1 MRDPLIGTSINRYEI
16 REAVHRSDVIGIYKA
31 YDTKLERFVLI
42 KTILHS
48 HEYSREAVDYF
59 LAESRSLA
67 KLAHPNIAKVLDFGY
82 ENGTLYLVSE
92 FVPGVSLSDS
102 MNNPILWQTA
112 VNILLPLTGA
122 LIYAHSRG
130 IIHRDLKPDNIIINN
145 DGQPILS
152 DFSLMRIIEEEET
165 RDMTG
170 TNVGLGS
177 PEYIS
182 PEQGQGLP
190 VDFRSDIYSLG
201 VIFFEM
207 VTGKKLFYA
216 TSSMEIVIQHIM
228 ADPPKPRSII
238 PALSKMVESVIL
250 NALSKER
257 EKRYQTM
264 DEFANALKAI
274 IEAANREKNKSA
286 RRPRRLAIFSGIGV
300 GLLLLAIG
308 YVFWRQTQV
317 TAVPALTVTQTL
329 TAATLTLRLTPDLLS
344 GTVTPDFSTPTTS
357 AAPSDSPFSDYQ
369 LPELPVLAG
378 IKLPSASQALTV
390 NNINAI
396 QELAR
401 WERPDIRQLAM
412 INNDQ
417 VILAATSAGIYFF
430 DPKDLSARLFFDT
443 QGALAAFAVSDDDE
457 WVATADVNGTVAI
470 WNIRNGERIH
480 QLRDK
485 NYTAKTILSIDFSPD
500 KSKLVFSDNARNIH
514 FWNIRQDQYYPFKK
528 RLGGNANKVIFLDTG
543 ETVVSGGDEH
553 RIMFWDVASADLL
566 RDRTLAASQS
576 MNDMAL
582 SADNRYLAVALD
594 EATIEIWDL
603 FAGQR
608 INTIKDPSILKAFT
622 HIAFL
627 PNQSTILTGSA
638 DGFVRAWNIAGSS
651 PLWEVTSAGQYD
663 LPGAINPVRS
673 MVVTKNGSRFVI
685 GFADGLMETWDL
697 ISQAREAGRALGT
710 ASIKRVVISPH
721 DRLLALQGGDDYV
734 EILDM
739 TDGLQSARIDGALPK
754 GYPISS
760 DNAMISIVPVGR
772 LKELEL
778 YSLSATSPEKLF
790 TLYDFPVFGSVNYS
804 PDNNM
809 LTSFGH
815 KDNVFSYW
823 SIVSGR
829 ELKESLP
836 KRVNGCYAIYRRDG
850 GFISAASATGVVY
863 TDAHL
868 DFFCQIRRSPYATS
882 EEFLSDGSII
892 AVSLLNQRI
901 EVWNALTDGE
911 KHEITAQTTGDVL
924 DVAISQ
930 DGKLLAGASHGGTIE
945 IYNLETLVHIK
956 TLDMST
962 GPVSQVLFTHDGKYL
977 IAGMEDG
984 TLRIFGLHP

>member
-82 ENGTLYLVSE
+82 ENGSLYLVSE
-92 FVPGVSLSDS
+92 FVPGISLSDS
-102 MNNPILWQTA
+102 MNNPMPWQTA

-130 IIHRDLKPDNIIINN
+130 IIHRDLKPANIIINN

-182 PEQGQGLP
+182 PEQGQGMP

-216 TSSMEIVIQHIM
+216 TNSMEIVIQHIM

-238 PALSKMVESVIL
+238 PTLPKMVETVIL
-250 NALSKER
+250 SALSKER

-264 DEFANALKAI
+264 EEFSNALKAI
-274 IEAANREKNKSA
+274 IEAVNRGKNKSA
-286 RRPRRLAIFSGIGV
+286 RRPGRPAIFSGVGA
-300 GLLLLAIG
+300 GLLLLAVG
-308 YVFWRQTQV
+308 YLFLRQSQA
-317 TAVPALTVTQTL
+317 TAVPTLAVIHSPPAPTAMSRVSPDVPPQTETPASPAPI
-329 TAATLTLRLTPDLLS
+329 TA
-344 GTVTPDFSTPTTS
+344 V
-357 AAPSDSPFSDYQ
+357 PSSDDPFAGFQ
-369 LPELPVLAG
+369 LPDLPVLPG
-378 IKLPSASQALTV
+378 TQLPGGGQGLTV
-390 NNINAI
+390 SNINAI

-401 WERPDIRQLAM
+401 WKNPQIRQLAL

-417 VILAATSAGIYFF
+417 VIMAATGAGIYFF
-430 DPKDLSARLFFDT
+430 DPETLSARLFFDT
-443 QGALAAFAVSDDDE
+443 QGAIVAFAVSDDEE
-457 WVATADVNGTVAI
+457 WVATADESGAIAI
-470 WNIRNGERIH
+470 WDVRNGRRVH
-480 QLRDK
+480 QLQHK
-485 NYTAKTILSIDFSPD
+485 NYTARTILSLDFSPD

-514 FWNIRQDQYYPFKK
+514 FWNIRQDQYYPFRS
-528 RLGGNANKVIFLDTG
+528 RLGANANKVLFLDDG
-543 ETVVSGGDEH
+543 EMVISGGDEH
-553 RIMFWDVASADLL
+553 RVMFWDVATADLL
-566 RDRTLAASQS
+566 QERRFVAAQTI
-576 MNDMAL
+576 NDMVL
-582 SADNRYLAVALD
+582 STDGRYLAIALD
-594 EATIEIWDL
+594 EAIIEIWDL
-603 FAGQR
+603 PAGQK
-608 INTIKDPSILKAFT
+608 INGIKDPAIFKAFT

-651 PLWEVTSAGQYD
+651 PLWEVTSSGQYD
-663 LPGAINPVRS
+663 RPDAVNPVET
-673 MVVTKNGSRFVI
+673 MAVTDNGSRFVI
-685 GFADGLMETWDL
+685 GFADGMVESWDL
-697 ISQAREAGRALGT
+697 VSQTREAGRALGT
-710 ASIKRVVISPH
+710 VPIKRAVMSPH
-721 DRLLALQGGDDYV
+721 DRLLALQGGSDYV

-739 TDGLQSARIDGALPK
+739 TDGLQSARMDGTLPR
-754 GYPISS
+754 GYPISF
-760 DNAMISIVPVGR
+760 DNAMISIIPPGR

-778 YSLSATSPEKLF
+778 YSLSAASPEMLF
-790 TLYDFPVFGSVNYS
+790 AFYDFPVFGSVNYS
-804 PDNNM
+804 PDHKI
-809 LTSFGH
+809 LTAFA
-815 KDNVFSYW
+815 DNIFSYW
-823 SIVSGR
+823 STVSGR

-836 KRVNGCYAIYRRDG
+836 KRMNQCYAIFRRDG
-850 GFISAASATGVVY
+850 SFISAASANGVVY
-863 TDAHL
+863 LDDHL
-868 DFFCQIRRSPYATS
+868 DFFCQIRRNPFATS
-882 EEFLSDGSII
+882 EEFLPDGSII
-892 AVSLLNQRI
+892 AASLLDQRV
-901 EVWNALTDGE
+901 EVWNAHTDGQR
-911 KHEITAQTTGDVL
+911 HEIISQATGNLL
-924 DVAISQ
+924 DVAVSQ
-930 DGKLLAGASHGGTIE
+930 DGKLLASASYDGIIE
-945 IYNLETLVHIK
+945 IYNLETLDRIK
-956 TLDMST
+956 TMYLAT
-962 GPVSQVLFTHDGKYL
+962 GPVNQVLFTHDGRYL